1 MKGRREVWAGGLK
14 VSSKSFSVKQTR
26 KIKDGDD
33 GSSEVAEAMEVLAY
47 QGIDASVW
55 MDAHVIICETS

>member
-1 MKGRREVWAGGLK
+1 VKGRREVWAGGLK

-33 GSSEVAEAMEVLAY
+33 GSSVRLLEERVSQVRLS
-47 QGIDASVW
+47 QLIQLSL
-55 MDAHVIICETS
+55 